1 MWTVIN
7 LGFNWLMSD
16 IYISRVGYEKMMD
29 ELKMLE
35 QRKRDLSH
43 EIGETREQGDL
54 RENAGYHFARE
65 KQSETLRRIAE
76 IHTKIANAKIIDDL
90 NLPKGEVIIG
100 VKVTIREMGT
110 NDDYEYTLVGPE
122 ESDPASGKISVHA
135 PIAQGLLGYK
145 VDAEVDIELPGGK
158 TKFKILKIEYPL

>member
-1 MWTVIN
+1 
-7 LGFNWLMSD
+7 MS
-16 IYISRVGYEKMMD
+16 RAGYEKLMA

-76 IHTKIANAKIIDDL
+76 IHGKIANAKIIDDL
-90 NLPKGEVIIG
+90 NLPKDEVIIG
-100 VKVTIREMGT
+100 MKVTIREVGT
-110 NDDYEYTLVGPE
+110 SDDYEYTLVGAD
-122 ESDPASGKISVHA
+122 ESDPAAGKISVHA
-135 PIAQGLLGYK
+135 PIAQGLLGHK
-145 VDAEVDIELPGGK
+145 KDAEVAIDLPGGK
-158 TKFKILKIEYPL
+158 TKFKILKIEPAI

>member
-1 MWTVIN
+1 
-7 LGFNWLMSD
+7 MS
-16 IYISRVGYEKMMD
+16 RAGYDKMMA

-76 IHTKIANAKIIDDL
+76 IHTKIANARIVEDL

-100 VKVTIREMGT
+100 VKVTIREVGT
-110 NDDYEYTLVGPE
+110 SDDYEYTLVGPE
-122 ESDPASGKISVHA
+122 ESDPAAGKISVHA

-145 VDAEVDIELPGGK
+145 VDDEVAIDLPVGK
-158 TKFKILKIEYPL
+158 TNFRILKIESPF